1 MVSQGQTTG
10 RVYYISDDSHQK
22 NIDAIHFVEP
32 LSFNSA
38 CVDIPARIS
47 DLRPGQAQELP
58 GEDTGGSAHR
68 VAPPVDGNLE
78 LPVDLQG

>member
-22 NIDAIHFVEP
+22 KIDAIHFVESSR
-32 LSFNSA
+32 LNSA
-38 CVDIPARIS
+38 CVDIPVKTS
-47 DLRPGQAQELP
+47 DVKPGQAQESS
-58 GEDTGGSAHR
+58 GEDTGGNAHR
-68 VAPPVDGNLE
+68 VELPVDGNLE

>member
-10 RVYYISDDSHQK
+10 RVYYISDDSHQQ

-32 LSFNSA
+32 SSFNSA
-38 CVDIPARIS
+38 CVDTPARLA
-47 DLRPGQAQELP
+47 DLKPGQAQESP
-58 GEDTGGSAHR
+58 GEDRGESDHKAE
-68 VAPPVDGNLE
+68 PPVDGNLE